1 MVRTYG
7 GKSRGILDEQLALIR
22 STMARNELTEI
33 EQILIRIL
41 RLLSVANSQ
50 RRQENRQILS
60 DFVLF
65 FCERS
70 IRQKPTEFRKISS
83 GQQ

>member
-22 STMARNELTEI
+22 STMVRDELTET
-33 EQILIRIL
+33 EQVLIRIL

-70 IRQKPTEFRKISS
+70 IRQKPIQLKQISS